1 MQANDGVLIKIGGR
15 KIAKP
20 GKGQGISYAM
30 PEKQNYGR
38 LIADQLRPLIARDV
52 EEYLKAGGKITVIPP
67 GVQTL
72 LDSEE

>member
-1 MQANDGVLIKIGGR
+1 MANDGILVKIVDR

-30 PEKQNYGR
+30 PEKQNYGK
-38 LIADQLRPLIARDV
+38 LLPEQLRPLIERDV
-52 EEYLKAGGKITVIPP
+52 EAFLKTGGKITVIPP

-72 LDSEE
+72 LEDNN

>member
-1 MQANDGVLIKIGGR
+1 MDNDGVLVKIVDR

-20 GKGQGISYAM
+20 GRGQGISYAM

-38 LIADQLRPLIARDV
+38 LMADQLRPLIARDV
-52 EEYLKAGGKITVIPP
+52 EEYLKAGGKITVVPT

-72 LDSEE
+72 AEDE